1 MYAAVGSEAHE
12 VDGLSAFL
20 GIGECVFDLGIVHDR
35 AFAYGLVDLDKIL
48 IHHSACT
55 DVEVA
60 HLGVAHLAV
69 GEAYVLARSLE
80 LRVGIGSEK

>member
-1 MYAAVGSEAHE
+1 MA
-12 VDGLSAFL
+12 LL
-20 GIGECVFDLGIVHDR
+20 I
-35 AFAYGLVDLDKIL
+35 LDKIL

-69 GEAYVLARSLE
+69 GGGLRSRPKPGAASGDRKREVNHNKVWSGENDVALG
-80 LRVGIGSEK
+80 VVADAPPIKGS